1 MKRKGRL
8 NILAEPKTLSLLVLR
23 DEGSPCGEYTLGSP
37 AKVTDNEIYKRM
49 SLATKKKKGRRE
61 HLKCN

>member
-23 DEGSPCGEYTLGSP
+23 DEGSPRGEYTLGSP
-37 AKVTDNEIYKRM
+37 AKVTENEIYKGM
-49 SLATKKKKGRRE
+49 SLATKKKKKKAEG
-61 HLKCN
+61 NI